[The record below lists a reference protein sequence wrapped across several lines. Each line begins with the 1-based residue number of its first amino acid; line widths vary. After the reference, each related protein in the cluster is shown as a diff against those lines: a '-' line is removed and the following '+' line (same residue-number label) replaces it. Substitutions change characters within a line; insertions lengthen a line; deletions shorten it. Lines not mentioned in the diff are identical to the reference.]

1 MLVLLAGDACNVRVD
16 SVVLFR
22 IPPDQCCSVQLT
34 GMLFGKEQLQAA
46 IETVS
51 K

>member
-1 MLVLLAGDACNVRVD
+1 MLVLLAGDACKTD

-22 IPPDQCCSVQLT
+22 TLPDQCCSVQLA
-34 GMLFGKEQLQAA
+34 GMLFGKEQLKAA